1 MRKIFVLIAV
11 VVLMLAQSACVTS
24 LQPLATYKTIIM
36 DKRLSG
42 EWMDGEN
49 VLSIQPLTESDLLK
63 EDDGSERKIS
73 PGETKEEIAF
83 YSKSYVIT
91 GKGKGIDYILVGSLS
106 RINDQLFIDIMS
118 LGGKDPQKPKE
129 INTGYGMTA
138 NYLPTFSIAKI
149 EFIDNN
155 KLSIKYLNGDFIK
168 EQVSKGN
175 LRLKHEKDNVFG
187 TFLIT
192 ASSFELKQFLEKY
205 GHDERLY
212 YSKDNTTLTRK
223 G

>member
-1 MRKIFVLIAV
+1 MQKIFGLIAV

-42 EWMDGEN
+42 EWRDGTT
-49 VLSIQPLTESDLLK
+49 VLSIQPLTESDILK
-63 EDDGSERKIS
+63 EDDGSERKLS
-73 PGETKEEIAF
+73 LGETNEEAAF
-83 YSKSYVIT
+83 YSKTYVIT
-91 GKGKGIDYILVGSLS
+91 VKGKGIDYILIGSLS
-106 RINDQLFIDIMS
+106 RINDQLFMDIMS
-118 LGGKDPQKPKE
+118 LGAKDPQKPKE
-129 INTGYGMTA
+129 YRTGFEFTG
-138 NYLPTFSIAKI
+138 NHLPTFSIAKI
-149 EFIDNN
+149 DFIDNN
-155 KLSIKYLNGDFIK
+155 RVSIKYLNGDFIK

-175 LRLKHEKDNVFG
+175 LRLKHEKDNLFG

-192 ASSFELKQFLEKY
+192 ASSFELNQFLEKY